1 MNFQPVRLVV
11 HPMLGTFKTMNF
23 QLDQV
28 GLFFV
33 WPHCAVL
40 WQYFDLN
47 LVKQATVKYQGTM
60 DCSLCA
66 VERGVIWRMMRQGK
80 AMNRNRD

>member
-1 MNFQPVRLVV
+1 MQHL
-11 HPMLGTFKTMNF
+11 KTAHGE
-23 QLDQV
+23 D
-28 GLFFV
+28 FFDLIEKFREENDFRGRIGR
-33 WPHCAVL
+33 AVL